1 VNKKKKIVI
10 IDYGC
15 GNILSIKKAVENFKK
30 NILVTNKYEEIMNSS
45 HIILPGVGA
54 FNIAMK
60 NLKKLKIIKI
70 IQYCAKKNKPILG
83 ICLGMQLLL
92 TKSEEN
98 KKTNGLNL
106 IEGSVEKIKRNKK
119 IKIPHVGWNKI
130 ILTNKNNFLKKITQN
145 SSMYFV
151 HSYYA
156 KMKNKNDILSLCQY
170 GKSKIPAIIGNNNIY
185 GTQFHPEKSGKNG
198 LKLIHN
204 FLSLKQ

>member
-1 VNKKKKIVI
+1 MNKNKKIVI

-15 GNILSIKKAVENFKK
+15 GNILSIKKAVEKFKT
-30 NILVTNKYEEIMNSS
+30 NILVTNKYQEIMNSS

-54 FNIAMK
+54 FNVAMK
-60 NLKKLKIIKI
+60 NLKKLKLIKT
-70 IQYCAKKNKPILG
+70 IQYCAKNNKPILG

-98 KKTNGLNL
+98 KKTKGLNL
-106 IEGSVEKIKRNKK
+106 IGGSVKKIKNDKK

-130 ILTNKNNFLKKITQN
+130 VLTNKNILLKKIKKN
-145 SSMYFV
+145 SFMYFV

-156 KMKNKNDILSLCQY
+156 KIKYKNDILSLCQY
-170 GKSKIPAIIGNNNIY
+170 GKNKIPAIIGKNNIY
-185 GTQFHPEKSGKNG
+185 GTQFHPEKSGRNG
-198 LKLIHN
+198 LEIIHN